1 MKKVFLSI
9 AMVAAIM
16 VTSCKD
22 NAKTD
27 ASDKTRTEASTDEE
41 ASEAT
46 AESSDDTPSFSDPE
60 VQAYVDA
67 YDAYI
72 KEYTKA
78 AESKDM
84 TAFANLATK
93 GQELGTMAQNVSGK
107 MTGADGERLAAYM
120 TEKAEKI
127 QELSKKM
134 ME

>member
-1 MKKVFLSI
+1 MKKVFLSV

-16 VTSCKD
+16 VTSCKE

-41 ASEAT
+41 ATEAT
-46 AESSDDTPSFSDPE
+46 AESSDDTPNFSDPE
-60 VQAYVDA
+60 VQAYV
-67 YDAYI
+67 DAYI